1 LASFEKKQHGGQLSQ
16 ICRTKQRI
24 ILTSLAKFAMSTTA
38 ATAEKLSKNETTTL
52 ETLPFDYQW
61 PQDNAGEYY
70 QLERQVCEFL
80 KEKSL
85 LQKYPQMQHHEV
97 SKEERKFLFEQGTIT
112 EAEFND
118 DKKVQK
124 NYKMTCFAT
133 ETRPLQVD
141 H

>member
-1 LASFEKKQHGGQLSQ
+1 
-16 ICRTKQRI
+16 
-24 ILTSLAKFAMSTTA
+24 MSTTA

-85 LQKYPQMQHHEV
+85 LQKYPQVQHHEA

-112 EAEFND
+112 EAEFHD

-124 NYKMTCFAT
+124 NYKMTWFAT
-133 ETRPLQVD
+133 DTRPLQVD

>member
-1 LASFEKKQHGGQLSQ
+1 
-16 ICRTKQRI
+16 
-24 ILTSLAKFAMSTTA
+24 MSTTA

-52 ETLPFDYQW
+52 ESVPFDYQW

-85 LQKYPQMQHHEV
+85 LQKYPQMQHHEA